1 MKIALYGGSFNP
13 PHLGHAEA
21 AMTVYRE
28 LKPDIFLII
37 PDNIPPH
44 KDMAEGSPSPAQRL
58 ALCALAFR
66 AVPGARVSD
75 IELRRDG
82 RSYTADTVS
91 ALREKYPADELLL
104 VMGTDMLMSF
114 EEWYMFRYL
123 LDNCVLA
130 VLSREEDDGE
140 ALRRQAERFE
150 RDYGA
155 KVILLPHAPLTMS
168 SSDIRQKLRIRL
180 GEDMLDGEVY

>member
-1 MKIALYGGSFNP
+1 
-13 PHLGHAEA
+13 
-21 AMTVYRE
+21 
-28 LKPDIFLII
+28 
-37 PDNIPPH
+37 
-44 KDMAEGSPSPAQRL
+44 MAEGSPSPAQRL

-66 AVPGARVSD
+66 RCPEPEYRILSSGGMAEA
-75 IELRRDG
+75 ILRTRCRPSG
-82 RSYTADTVS
+82 RSIRRMS
-91 ALREKYPADELLL
+91 FCS

-155 KVILLPHAPLTMS
+155 KVILLPHAPLPMS
-168 SSDIRQKLRIRL
+168 SSDIRQKLRIPPWGGHAGRRSVL
-180 GEDMLDGEVY
+180 RYY